1 MNGQLGGMMLRK
13 ILKGLGILLALGVLA
28 LAFILV
34 PPHLQIRDVSPELP
48 TKTDL
53 ANLKGNADGPVKIS
67 YISTATQKSNVG
79 VIGHSTF
86 VVEWEDGKILLID
99 LGMDKK
105 VAVEFGELFET
116 VAGADP
122 AVSHG
127 TIPDFLG
134 DDLKRVKGVAFTHL
148 HLDHV
153 QGIKPICASG
163 VKDIT
168 ALHTNDQMTK
178 HNFNTDDQIDM
189 LKNSACI
196 DQKEITDI
204 GDLSKLFPG
213 IGMYPLGGHT
223 PGSTLFAIPVG
234 SELWLL
240 SGDISNAK
248 NDLTENRGKGV
259 IYSYLFVPEDEARL
273 EEIRLWLSDL
283 DKDADTKV
291 IVSHDANALI
301 ESGMDKWQRSKQA
314 E

>member
-1 MNGQLGGMMLRK
+1 MFGK
-13 ILKGLGILLALGVLA
+13 ILKGLGILLALGVLV

-34 PPHLQIRDVSPELP
+34 PSHLQIRDVSPALP
-48 TKTDL
+48 TKADL
-53 ANLKGNADGPVKIS
+53 AKLKGNADGPVKIS
-67 YISTATQKSNVG
+67 YISTSTQKSDLG

-127 TIPDFLG
+127 AIANLLG
-134 DDLKRVKGVAFTHL
+134 DDLKQVKGVAFTHL

-153 QGIKPICASG
+153 QGIESICASG
-163 VKDIT
+163 VKHIT
-168 ALHTNDQMTK
+168 AFHTNDQMTK
-178 HNFNTDDQIDM
+178 HNFNTDDPFDM
-189 LKNSACI
+189 LKNSSCI
-196 DQKEITDI
+196 DQKEVADI
-204 GDLSKLFPG
+204 GDLSKQFPG

-234 SELWLL
+234 NELWLL
-240 SGDISNAK
+240 SGDISNSRS
-248 NDLTENRGKGV
+248 DLIENRGKGL

-273 EEIRLWLSDL
+273 EKLRLWLSDL
-283 DKDADTKV
+283 DNDANTKV

-301 ESGMDKWQRSKQA
+301 ESGMDKW
-314 E
+314 